1 MSTISVGTTLT
12 TGLVLESDNTGN
24 LVIKTGASGIT
35 AATFNSGGTAV
46 ISALSVTSFTLSGGA
61 LPATQGGTGL
71 TSTPTN
77 GQLLIGDGTG
87 YTLATLTAGSGM
99 TVTNGTGTITLAA
112 AGLPPVTVSDTTTI
126 SAVAGNHYV
135 LTAASATTVILPA
148 SPTISDTVW
157 ITAANG
163 LITNVVAR
171 NGKKINEVA
180 EDMTIDSA
188 YAGIQLRFSN
198 DTKGWIFS

>member
-46 ISALSVTSFTLSGGA
+46 IGALSVTSFTLSGGA

>member
-1 MSTISVGTTLT
+1 MSKIVVGTTLT
-12 TGLVLESDNTGN
+12 TGMVFVSDTTGD
-24 LVIKTGASGIT
+24 LQFDVK
-35 AATFNSGGTAV
+35 GTV
-46 ISALSVTSFTLSGGA
+46 FTWPSVTGSSGEFLTTDGA
-61 LPATQGGTGL
+61 
-71 TSTPTN
+71 
-77 GQLLIGDGTG
+77 GDL
-87 YTLATLTAGSGM
+87 YWS
-99 TVTNGTGTITLAA
+99 AA
-112 AGLPPVTVSDTTTI
+112 AGLPPVTVSNTTTI
-126 SAVAGNHYV
+126 TAVAGNHYV

>member
-1 MSTISVGTTLT
+1 
-12 TGLVLESDNTGN
+12 
-24 LVIKTGASGIT
+24 
-35 AATFNSGGTAV
+35 
-46 ISALSVTSFTLSGGA
+46 
-61 LPATQGGTGL
+61 
-71 TSTPTN
+71 
-77 GQLLIGDGTG
+77 
-87 YTLATLTAGSGM
+87 M

-112 AGLPPVTVSDTTTI
+112 AGLPPVTVADTTTI